1 VPQITHI
8 DFPQV
13 VTQLEIVQK
22 LDQIL
27 EKMDENILLSVSA
40 ILKPA
45 VSLIGSLPITI
56 AFY

>member
-1 VPQITHI
+1 MPKTHV
-8 DFPQV
+8 DFLQV
-13 VTQLEIVQK
+13 VTELEIVKK

-27 EKMDENILLSVSA
+27 EKIDENILLSVSA

>member
-1 VPQITHI
+1 VPQITYI
-8 DFPQV
+8 DFPLV
-13 VTQLEIVQK
+13 VTQLEIVKK

-40 ILKPA
+40 FLKPA

>member
-1 VPQITHI
+1 M
-8 DFPQV
+8 
-13 VTQLEIVQK
+13 VTQLEIVKK